1 MTAPLV
7 AGRDRLILFAL
18 WLMVF
23 AASSQV
29 IIISPILPEI
39 SASLSIPASLQGT
52 LVTAYSLALSLFAL
66 IAGPISDKLGRRRIL
81 LVGSGFMMM
90 ALLAH
95 GLVFDYTSMLLVRA
109 VAGAAGGVLSG
120 STVAYVGDYFP
131 YERRGWANG
140 WVVSGIAF
148 GQIVGIP
155 IGKLLAEQ
163 FGFLWPFLMFAVVMA
178 GAFFLV
184 LWFVPQPEVR
194 LDARKLTV
202 ASALARYRDLLRIA
216 VVRNAIF
223 TYFVMFAALGLY
235 VIYLPTWLQTDVQVG
250 PKSIAAVFAVG
261 GLANVITSP
270 WAGQLSD
277 RIGRKPLVIASCIG
291 FAVVMVSTTFITTG
305 PVSAMLLF
313 GSAMV
318 MVALRLSPLQSLVS
332 SLVKADRRG
341 MLMSMTVGIGQ
352 LGIGIGSA
360 VAGVIYATSRGYLN
374 NTLLS
379 AIAILVMAVMV
390 AYLLPEPEDA
400 DA

>member
-1 MTAPLV
+1 M
-7 AGRDRLILFAL
+7 
-18 WLMVF
+18 
-23 AASSQV
+23 
-29 IIISPILPEI
+29 IISPILPEI

-332 SLVKADRRG
+332 SLVTADRRG

-360 VAGVIYATSRGYLN
+360 VAGVIYATSRGYLS

-390 AYLLPEPEDA
+390 AYLLPEPKDA